1 MQKRIV
7 ILFLILSL
15 SLCVMSLRIL
25 SVDAGDYAKTASYSN
40 SKSILIT
47 ESRGTIYDCN
57 LEPIVNTQD
66 EYAIAVKPTAR
77 GLDSVAAYVGSER
90 LSILRDE
97 LSKGNPG
104 LVRVPG
110 EVSSGKDI
118 KVVAYKRR
126 YADRQYATH
135 LIGYLDTEGQ
145 GVTGL
150 EKSYNAYLSE
160 NTGALRAAFYV
171 DARGRNL
178 GGADIDILDDG
189 YSTQRGVVL
198 SIDLKIQKA
207 IEEAI
212 DQYAWDSGCAVAMD
226 PNTGEIKAMVSRPD
240 YNQYN
245 ISESMKAKN
254 SPLVNKAL
262 EAYSVGSTFKV
273 IVSAAALEEDMAY
286 EDSLYTCTGVT
297 KAGNQDF
304 SCYEKTVHGEISMQ
318 DALTHSCNTYFIDI
332 ARKLGATKI
341 VDTAGKLGFGKKF
354 VLADGIVSKSGNL
367 PLATEFDSPA
377 SVANLGFG
385 QGKLLA
391 TPLQLATAYSAVANG
406 GIYVEPWLFKGYI
419 DDSGNFSQN
428 YNTGNKK
435 RVLTPSTCSR
445 LRALLTVSVEENA
458 KAKPEKVTAAGK
470 TATAQTGQYIG
481 GKEIC
486 HSWFAGWYPAE
497 NPKLVIVIMKERGN
511 TGSSDCAPV
520 FKNIVDSLTTH
531 SN

>member
-207 IEEAI
+207 IEMSYIETYLLYSSSPT
-212 DQYAWDSGCAVAMD
+212 DT
-226 PNTGEIKAMVSRPD
+226 TGMYILSSSFAFS
-240 YNQYN
+240 
-245 ISESMKAKN
+245 IS
-254 SPLVNKAL
+254 
-262 EAYSVGSTFKV
+262 
-273 IVSAAALEEDMAY
+273 
-286 EDSLYTCTGVT
+286 
-297 KAGNQDF
+297 
-304 SCYEKTVHGEISMQ
+304 
-318 DALTHSCNTYFIDI
+318 FI
-332 ARKLGATKI
+332 
-341 VDTAGKLGFGKKF
+341 
-354 VLADGIVSKSGNL
+354 
-367 PLATEFDSPA
+367 
-377 SVANLGFG
+377 
-385 QGKLLA
+385 
-391 TPLQLATAYSAVANG
+391 
-406 GIYVEPWLFKGYI
+406 LF
-419 DDSGNFSQN
+419 
-428 YNTGNKK
+428 
-435 RVLTPSTCSR
+435 
-445 LRALLTVSVEENA
+445 
-458 KAKPEKVTAAGK
+458 
-470 TATAQTGQYIG
+470 
-481 GKEIC
+481 
-486 HSWFAGWYPAE
+486 
-497 NPKLVIVIMKERGN
+497 PKLEKY
-511 TGSSDCAPV
+511 
-520 FKNIVDSLTTH
+520 LL
-531 SN
+531 